1 MSGPL
6 PIRGGT
12 KPGPS
17 SRGGGTLGQLVSTQL
32 MANYIH
38 PSGCW
43 RLRVERKMREEETD
57 GPLPEVHILQEMVLV
72 MRVLDSLCMNGE
84 NTPGRRLK

>member
-1 MSGPL
+1 M
-6 PIRGGT
+6 
-12 KPGPS
+12 
-17 SRGGGTLGQLVSTQL
+17 STQL

-43 RLRVERKMREEETD
+43 RLRDERKMREGETD
-57 GPLPEVHILQEMVLV
+57 GPIPEVHILQEMVLV